1 MNGVRSQADDIT
13 RVRATSPA
21 AGPESRIWAQTSAF
35 ARAMFSRLPRMP
47 MWEVPMVVTQ
57 ASEGEHAPARREIS
71 PGWFM
76 PSSQTTTSES
86 SGAASSVSGMPMRLL
101 RLPAVAWVRRQ
112 APKPAR
118 SMSFVVVLPT
128 EPVTPTTSHS
138 GWRRR
143 CSAASASRNASQS
156 SSLARRTEAPSAAQ
170 AASTSGDTSAEATTA
185 AAPVFAAAAR

>member
-1 MNGVRSQADDIT
+1 
-13 RVRATSPA
+13 
-21 AGPESRIWAQTSAF
+21 
-35 ARAMFSRLPRMP
+35 
-47 MWEVPMVVTQ
+47 MVVTQ

-138 GWRRR
+138 GWR